1 MTDAQRCEP
10 PESLRGVDGWHW
22 VEGPYSTGPLN
33 WRHFNGGF
41 WELSGDQPDWT
52 PERAHDVGCRY
63 HSPAASPDLVRALV
77 EALEGLMQAPP
88 YTVTY
93 PAAALVGTYSTGER
107 EAALATARAALHRAK
122 EAGV

>member
-1 MTDAQRCEP
+1 MSDAQRCEP
-10 PESLRGVDGWHW
+10 PDPMKEGWYW

-63 HSPAASPDLVRALV
+63 LAPVAPPDLVRALV
-77 EALEGLMQAPP
+77 EALELYAEPAHWSVDGTFAPNSP
-88 YTVTY
+88 ESAYR
-93 PAAALVGTYSTGER
+93 PDCGD
-107 EAALATARAALHRAK
+107 TARSILHRAK
-122 EAGV
+122 EAGL